1 MKQTEL
7 NTLRLILSAKRAEL
21 APAAGKREG
30 IAIERTPDAL
40 DETVFAAEREL
51 TTRRLELNLGLL
63 RKVDAALGRIAD
75 GTYGT
80 CLECEEDISQ
90 KRLNAMPWAT
100 LCIACQ
106 EQADGSRFLNA
117 A

>member
-1 MKQTEL
+1 MNQTEL
-7 NTLRLILSAKRAEL
+7 NKFHIVLSAKRADL
-21 APAAGKREG
+21 ARAAAKREG
-30 IAIERTPDAL
+30 IAIERTADAL
-40 DETVFAAEREL
+40 DETVFAAERDL
-51 TTRRLELNLGLL
+51 TTRSLELNLGLL
-63 RKVDAALGRIAD
+63 LKVDTALGRIAD
-75 GTYGT
+75 GTYGM
-80 CLECEEDISQ
+80 CLECEEEISQ